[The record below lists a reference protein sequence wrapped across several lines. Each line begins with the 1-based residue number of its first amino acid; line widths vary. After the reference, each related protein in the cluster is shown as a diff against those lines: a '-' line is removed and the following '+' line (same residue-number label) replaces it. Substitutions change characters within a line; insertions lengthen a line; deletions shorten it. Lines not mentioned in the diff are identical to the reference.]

1 MLRIGFVGEVGWE
14 LHFPAE
20 YAEYLWDRLLADGQ
34 PFGIRPVGVEAMRLL
49 SLDKRHLWPTLD
61 TDAASDALEAGLG
74 WAVKFEK
81 PDFVG
86 KHYLLKTRKEGFR
99 QHFVGFV
106 VKGRRAA
113 ENGDVIVVD
122 GKIAGRVTTAGFS
135 YALQKHVGMAWVP
148 EESAKE
154 HSIIRIVHNGHR
166 VEAEVVSGPF
176 YDPDGGRMKA

>member
-1 MLRIGFVGEVGWE
+1 MGEVAWE

-20 YAEYLWDRLLADGQ
+20 YAEYLWDKLLVEGDSV
-34 PFGIRPVGVEAMRLL
+34 GIEPVGVEAMRLL

-61 TDAASDALEAGLG
+61 TDAASDALEAGLE

-86 KHYLLKTRKEGFR
+86 KHYLLKTRTEGYR
-99 QHFVGFV
+99 NRFVGFI
-106 VKGRRAA
+106 VKGNKSA

-122 GKIAGRVTTAGFS
+122 GKIVGRVTTGGFS

-148 EESAKE
+148 SDLSEE
-154 HSIIRIVHNGHR
+154 HSTIQIVHHGRR
-166 VEAEVVSGPF
+166 VDAEVVSDPF
-176 YDPDGGRMKA
+176 YDPDGGRMKS